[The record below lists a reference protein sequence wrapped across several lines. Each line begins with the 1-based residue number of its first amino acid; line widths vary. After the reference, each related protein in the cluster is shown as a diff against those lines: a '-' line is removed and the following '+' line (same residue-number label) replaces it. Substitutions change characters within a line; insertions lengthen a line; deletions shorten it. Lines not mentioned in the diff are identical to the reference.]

1 MLKRKLQYFGH
12 LMQIVDSLE
21 KTLMLGGIGGR
32 RRRGRQR
39 MRWLDGITDLM
50 HMSLSELWE
59 LVMGREAWHAAIHGV
74 TKSRTR
80 LSDYTELN
88 WTEGTLS
95 TFFTFYVFNRF
106 LTGTRGSGFILSGCL
121 KYSGMWTVRFLQKY
135 TLKFIPHHVVL
146 CPSSLLPFPASLS
159 SFLPYLCF
167 YFWTCIYFLL
177 ILSFQ
182 PLRSLFSR
190 EFIVN
195 SLGIYNKLEI
205 QKVEKK
211 NSKCLFKSH
220 ALGFFFCLF
229 FCFFFCHL
237 SEFSFT
243 L

>member
-1 MLKRKLQYFGH
+1 
-12 LMQIVDSLE
+12 
-21 KTLMLGGIGGR
+21 
-32 RRRGRQR
+32 
-39 MRWLDGITDLM
+39 
-50 HMSLSELWE
+50 
-59 LVMGREAWHAAIHGV
+59 
-74 TKSRTR
+74 
-80 LSDYTELN
+80 
-88 WTEGTLS
+88 
-95 TFFTFYVFNRF
+95 
-106 LTGTRGSGFILSGCL
+106 
-121 KYSGMWTVRFLQKY
+121 MWTVRFLQKY

-229 FCFFFCHL
+229 FCFFFLSFKWILFYPLIKEWVLFWCHIL
-237 SEFSFT
+237 DVGYELGDRTLGWASEFG
-243 L
+243 